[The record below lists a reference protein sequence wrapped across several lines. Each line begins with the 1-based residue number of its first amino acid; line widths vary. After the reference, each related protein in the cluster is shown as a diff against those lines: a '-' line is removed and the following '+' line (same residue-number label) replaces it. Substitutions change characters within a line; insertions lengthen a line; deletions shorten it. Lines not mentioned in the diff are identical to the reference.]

1 MRIPGV
7 APARSAGPAMLVDVA
22 PTILAAL
29 GIEAD
34 PRMQGIDLLGTV
46 RGPRMVWSE
55 VEDGFVRKA
64 SLRVDGWKLVHGPL
78 GADVRIPNEREWEL
92 YDLARDPG
100 EGAEAS
106 QREPARLASLQAQLE
121 AFQEHL
127 RTMRETLGPLGKGA
141 ELDERTQRLLE
152 HLGYGGGE

>member
-1 MRIPGV
+1 MQ
-7 APARSAGPAMLVDVA
+7 VDVA

-29 GIEAD
+29 GIAPD
-34 PRMQGIDLLGTV
+34 PRMQGVDLLGSV
-46 RGPRMVWSE
+46 RSPRQSWSE

-106 QREPARLASLQAQLE
+106 EREPERLATLQAQFE
-121 AFQEHL
+121 AFREHL
-127 RTMRETLGPLGKGA
+127 RTMRETLGPLGRGT
-141 ELDERTQRLLE
+141 EIDEGTQRQLE
-152 HLGYGGGE
+152 HLGYGGGGE